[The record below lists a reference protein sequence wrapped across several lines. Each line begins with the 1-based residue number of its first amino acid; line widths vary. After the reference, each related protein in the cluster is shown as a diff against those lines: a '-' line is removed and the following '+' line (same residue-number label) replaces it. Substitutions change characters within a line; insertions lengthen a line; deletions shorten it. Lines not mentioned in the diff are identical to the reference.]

1 VAKYLNYESIMSESI
16 LEEVLIKS
24 EKLNDLY
31 FQVLTEDK
39 NALKL
44 YSIELIKEVLTI
56 WEQKEDCD

>member
-1 VAKYLNYESIMSESI
+1 MAKYLNYESIMSESI